1 MRPAPFAYER
11 AESVDAMVEALA
23 TDAESTKLLAGGQ
36 SLLPLL
42 SARAVRP
49 RRILDIDGITD
60 LEYLTVD
67 DTVRIGALCRHAT
80 VERSDA
86 LAGPWGA
93 LREAARRVALHPIR
107 QRGTLGGSLAHAHP
121 GAELLLATV
130 TYDAVVTV
138 RSRRGL
144 RQLPA
149 GELVVGPH
157 RTALAP
163 DEAIVEVVFPQLAL
177 GTVSA
182 FTEVARHAV
191 GWPLASVCAV
201 LRLDGGVVVDLALGV
216 GAVGAAPRRVPD
228 AERLLVGETLN
239 DKAIAAVAAVAAAAA
254 KRSEDDRGEP
264 TSDLDADSRRD
275 LVAALVRRTLER
287 LRREQAA
294 A

>member
-42 SARAVRP
+42 GARSVRP
-49 RRILDIDGITD
+49 RRILDIDGLTD
-60 LEYLTVD
+60 LEYLIVD

-80 VERSDA
+80 VERSDR
-86 LAGPWGA
+86 LTGPWSA
-93 LREAARRVALHPIR
+93 LREAARQVALHPIR

-121 GAELLLATV
+121 GAELLLAAV

-138 RSRRGL
+138 RSRRGV

-163 DEAIVEVVFPQLAL
+163 DEAIVEVTFPERAP

-201 LRLDGGVVVDLALGV
+201 LTLDGGVVVDLALGV
-216 GAVGAAPRRVPD
+216 GAAGPVPRRVPD
-228 AERLLVGETLN
+228 AERLIVGEPLS
-239 DKAIAAVAAVAAAAA
+239 DKAIAAVAAAASTTA
-254 KRSEDDRGEP
+254 RPEDDPGEP
-264 TSDLDADSRRD
+264 ASDLDADSRRD

-287 LRREQAA
+287 LRHEQGAA
-294 A
+294 